1 MKHFIKHFIFLNLI
15 AILLVTS
22 LVYVGSLGAQEK
34 ICVKWAT
41 PTPVYIMS
49 YAELKANYE
58 EWVPYPGTGYNSGKG
73 WIKANDL
80 IAVRN
85 RAYSLRDVDIL
96 LDYEYK
102 IIAKRYGVKIMS
114 AGKEIYGFA
123 PVQGYYTVFGGVTI
137 KNEWLPK
144 RLQEP

>member
-1 MKHFIKHFIFLNLI
+1 MKYFIKHFIFLNLI
-15 AILLVTS
+15 AILFVTS

-41 PTPVYIMS
+41 PTPVYKMS
-49 YAELKANYE
+49 YKELKDTYA
-58 EWVPYPGTGYNSGKG
+58 EWVPYPGTGYSSGKG

-85 RAYSLRDVDIL
+85 RAYSIEKVDIL

-102 IIAKRYGVKIMS
+102 IIAKRYGVKIVS
-114 AGKEIYGFA
+114 AGHELYGFA
-123 PVQGYYTVFGGVTI
+123 SVHGFYTVFGGVII